1 MKIGCKTLAVCLSLL
16 AASCSDR
23 NQAPTAAEA
32 AQEEVK
38 AAPTLTKPEQHAST
52 TVLNFALGNFVDP
65 DTYAIGG
72 QSSEFTQDDN
82 LYGVI
87 DFSAVLPGDK
97 VGMRIV
103 NANGETEAES
113 MRSIEGVGQKSINFD
128 FGIPKNKKLTPGI
141 YKIEIM
147 INGVS
152 SHQSEITIK

>member
-1 MKIGCKTLAVCLSLL
+1 MKIGCKTLAVCLCLL
-16 AASCSDR
+16 AASCSNP
-23 NQAPTAAEA
+23 NQAPSIAV
-32 AQEEVK
+32 QEEAK
-38 AAPTLTKPEQHAST
+38 TTPTLTKPEQQATT
-52 TVLNFALGNFVDP
+52 TVLNFALGSFVDP
-65 DTYAIGG
+65 STYAIGG

-87 DFSAVLPGDK
+87 DFSAVLPGDS

-113 MRSIEGVGQKSINFD
+113 MRSIEGVEQKSINFD
-128 FGIPKNKKLTPGI
+128 FGIPKNKRLTPGI

-152 SHQSEITIK
+152 SQQSEITIK